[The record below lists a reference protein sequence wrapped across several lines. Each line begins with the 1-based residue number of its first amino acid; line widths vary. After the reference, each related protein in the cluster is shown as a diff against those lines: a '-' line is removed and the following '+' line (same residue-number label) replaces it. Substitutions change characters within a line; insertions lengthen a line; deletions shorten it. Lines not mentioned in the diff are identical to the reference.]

1 MIQNNEDIWRTGAF
15 NDKRDSE
22 IQLCGCTRFTWKGV
36 YTVVER
42 VSVVGSALVIVLKAG
57 GSNHRKPS
65 EYDLRHAAIAT
76 VIVSKQHRFRRYR
89 KCVRTYIEYRTGV
102 IRLVDVDRREAQ
114 SQIEQKLATQSATFH
129 SSIMS
134 SILALL
140 MKQR

>member
-1 MIQNNEDIWRTGAF
+1 MIQSNDDIWKAGAF

-42 VSVVGSALVIVLKAG
+42 VSAIGSALVIVLKAG
-57 GSNHRKPS
+57 GSDHRRPS
-65 EYDLRHAAIAT
+65 EYDVRHAAIAT
-76 VIVSKQHRFRRYR
+76 VVVLKQHRFRCYR
-89 KCVRTYIEYRTGV
+89 KSVRTYLEYRTGV
-102 IRLVDVDRREAQ
+102 IRLVDVDCRDAQ
-114 SQIEQKLATQSATFH
+114 SQVEQELASQSATFH